1 MIILYLQCTFAATCA
16 TIVSGAIAERCSF
29 NGYIIFAGIMTGI
42 IYPIP
47 THWCW
52 ANNGWLNTIGF
63 SDFAGSG
70 VVHLAGGTCA
80 LVGAIILGPRLD
92 RFNNENNIYVSGHN
106 IPHVALG
113 GFLLVAGFMAF
124 NGGSQ
129 ASITAPG

>member
-1 MIILYLQCTFAATCA
+1 
-16 TIVSGAIAERCSF
+16 
-29 NGYIIFAGIMTGI
+29 MTGV
-42 IYPIP
+42 IYPIS

-52 ANNGWLNTIGF
+52 ATNGWLNTFGF

-80 LVGAIILGPRLD
+80 LVGATILGPRLD
-92 RFNNENNIYVSGHN
+92 RFNNENNMYVSGHN

-113 GFLLVAGFMAF
+113 GFILVAGFMAF

-129 ASITAPG
+129 ASITKAG

>member
-1 MIILYLQCTFAATCA
+1 
-16 TIVSGAIAERCSF
+16 
-29 NGYIIFAGIMTGI
+29 MTGI

-80 LVGAIILGPRLD
+80 LVGAIILGPRID
-92 RFNNENNIYVSGHN
+92 RFVDENSMYVSGHN

-113 GFLLVAGFMAF
+113 GFILVAGFMAF

-129 ASITAPG
+129 ASINAPGNFQ

>member
-1 MIILYLQCTFAATCA
+1 
-16 TIVSGAIAERCSF
+16 
-29 NGYIIFAGIMTGI
+29 MTGI

-92 RFNNENNIYVSGHN
+92 RFNDESDTYVPGHN
-106 IPHVALG
+106 IPHDFYPWISCLVSCISGLIYIFVSDFMVQMQIDDPLDAVAVHG
-113 GFLLVAGFMAF
+113 G
-124 NGGSQ
+124 
-129 ASITAPG
+129 PGM